1 MVPPGQTFRKSEGY
15 TGMFRFNL
23 WHQGEWVEVVVSDE
37 IPLKDNRPVFVHSAS
52 SDEMWP
58 SLLEKCC
65 SKLYGE

>member
-1 MVPPGQTFRKSEGY
+1 ML
-15 TGMFRFNL
+15 RFNL
-23 WHQGEWVEVVVSDE
+23 WHQGQWVEVVVSDE
-37 IPLKDNRPVFVHSAS
+37 IPLRDNRPVFVHSAS